1 MALWGTAVRRRVLAW
16 AAAIAAGVVIGAA
29 SAWATLEI
37 GSHSFGERYGAWTHN
52 RAAGSTAAGPYTRAI
67 IAKEGLLALSA
78 REALYF
84 NLAEDETGRPLS
96 ESCVYELSGRE
107 LAARWWSVTLYGRD
121 GFLVQNSD
129 VAHSIDASRVRL
141 GRGGLWRARIAPV
154 RGDAAYW
161 LSSREARRGFSLT
174 LRVYN
179 PHRDFRAGAETLPE
193 LRRISCA
200 GDPP

>member
-1 MALWGTAVRRRVLAW
+1 MLRRVLAW
-16 AAAIAAGVVIGAA
+16 AAAIVAGVVLGAA
-29 SAWATLEI
+29 SACATLEI
-37 GSHSFGERYGAWTHN
+37 GANSFGKRYGAWTHN

-96 ESCVYELSGRE
+96 ESCVYEISGGE
-107 LAARWWSVTLYGRD
+107 LAARWWSVTLYARD

-129 VAHSIDASRVRL
+129 VAHSLDASRVR
-141 GRGGLWRARIAPV
+141 GRVWRARIAPV

-179 PHRDFRAGAETLPE
+179 PHRDFRASAETLPE

-200 GDPP
+200 GDGP